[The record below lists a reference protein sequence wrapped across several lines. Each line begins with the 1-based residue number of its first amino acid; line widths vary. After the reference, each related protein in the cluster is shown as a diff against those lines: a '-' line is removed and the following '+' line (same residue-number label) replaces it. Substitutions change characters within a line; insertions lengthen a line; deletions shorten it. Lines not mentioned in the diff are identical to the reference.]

1 MGNDKKWLFPDRKR
15 DRESERERERGGEC
29 VCMFLNILLMKM
41 HSNKFYNESLFTIH
55 PQVLSFPLRIQRIMH
70 SWFWEKDN
78 LPREKNLSLM
88 RSRSWSIFVRPIVH
102 IYSNLRQALFFL
114 RRKLGRFS
122 TCCALSVFY
131 FLSSCKIV
139 IKSHISFIICFTIFD
154 SL

>member
-70 SWFWEKDN
+70 S
-78 LPREKNLSLM
+78 
-88 RSRSWSIFVRPIVH
+88 
-102 IYSNLRQALFFL
+102 
-114 RRKLGRFS
+114 
-122 TCCALSVFY
+122 
-131 FLSSCKIV
+131 
-139 IKSHISFIICFTIFD
+139 
-154 SL
+154 